1 MEKQRL
7 SFPTANLEIR
17 GRVANDK
24 FRLFFHSFLKF
35 SFFLNLKIPVGNNS
49 KGIKKSKKKL
59 K

>member
-1 MEKQRL
+1 M
-7 SFPTANLEIR
+7 
-17 GRVANDK
+17 ANDK